1 MCTRHIEGKQQIVER
16 IQWKQLHHTFVVE
29 ENAEL
34 HALFVVDNST
44 CGIDIQCVWPHS
56 KASVTCIF
64 LSKDGEKS
72 TAKVF
77 GNLKADHSA
86 AELYLL
92 SFLGEKADVQVD
104 GGVNI
109 APDIKQASG
118 HLLEENIVLG
128 KKIKVKTLPM
138 LDVRSSDVSASHGAK
153 IDRLDESK
161 LFYMMAKGLDQKQA
175 QKLIVEWYIQR
186 ACEAVNMAEDSD
198 ERKQIVSDIFAY
210 LHM

>member
-1 MCTRHIEGKQQIVER
+1 
-16 IQWKQLHHTFVVE
+16 
-29 ENAEL
+29 
-34 HALFVVDNST
+34 
-44 CGIDIQCVWPHS
+44 
-56 KASVTCIF
+56 
-64 LSKDGEKS
+64 
-72 TAKVF
+72 
-77 GNLKADHSA
+77 
-86 AELYLL
+86 
-92 SFLGEKADVQVD
+92 
-104 GGVNI
+104 
-109 APDIKQASG
+109 
-118 HLLEENIVLG
+118 
-128 KKIKVKTLPM
+128 M